1 MEFKLDWTSVIL
13 TDHKQFRQTSLMLN
27 LQLNEL
33 RNRLWLSSNK
43 RTLMKY
49 QIYLLYMKYIKS
61 IQQNQIK
68 VREKKLIFLELNL
81 DQKSKILLF
90 QKWQANESI
99 HNKLQMTSISF
110 LLNWWMSC
118 QKENKPSFIIPVMN
132 EWSTQ
137 SLDDD
142 MKEI

>member
-1 MEFKLDWTSVIL
+1 MVFKLDWTSVIL
-13 TDHKQFRQTSLMLN
+13 TDRKQFRQTSLMLN

-33 RNRLWLSSNK
+33 KNRLGLSSSK

-49 QIYLLYMKYIKS
+49 QIYLLCMKFIKL

-68 VREKKLIFLELNL
+68 VRERKLIFLELSL
-81 DQKSKILLF
+81 DQKSKILQF

-99 HNKLQMTSISF
+99 QGKLQMTSISF

-118 QKENKPSFIIPVMN
+118 QKENKLSSTIHVMN
-132 EWSTQ
+132 EWSIQ